1 MRKPKKNVVQK
12 EFIMEIRKSRGR
24 FLSIFFIVALGVSLF
39 VGISATQPDMI
50 LSGDRYND
58 ENKLMDFKVVST
70 YGLTKEDLGAIQ
82 SLPAI
87 ESAVG
92 SYSTDV
98 LCEVEENMKVLHLMS
113 HTEEMNLV
121 TVTEGRMPKKATECL
136 MDEDFLKT
144 YGYQIGDKISL
155 VSGTEDPLTDQL
167 YHTEFEIVGSGNSPL
182 YYSFNRGSSTIGNGS
197 VNGFLI
203 VEPEAFAMEVYT
215 EIYGMV
221 EGAKDVRSFTEEY
234 EEMVDDAL
242 EQIELIQNGRCEVRK
257 SNLAQ
262 EAQILIEDAR
272 KELEQKR
279 KEAEKQ
285 IEENDEKLDA
295 AQLELTIGK
304 LQLETGKIGLESGRA
319 QIENSKAQLESGRAQ
334 IESGKAEL
342 EAGKKELEQSKA
354 LYEEIMTPLK
364 EEKEKLEQQLEEWEG
379 KLGDLDETSQAVAQ
393 EAIQTIR
400 NTLKSV
406 EEKIVSVTK
415 EYEEEIKAGEAQIA
429 ETEALLKEK
438 EAELFEAEKMIAEAE
453 KELAASEKQMQDSSA
468 QIKDGEQ
475 EIKDGKQELEAAKK
489 EMEEQLADG
498 AAKIDEAEKEIDQID
513 LPVWYVFD
521 RSAIPEYSGFGDN
534 AARIAA
540 LSIVFPSIFFLVA
553 TLISLTTMTRMVEEQ
568 RVQIGTMKAL
578 GYSNLAIMKKYINY
592 ALLATVGGS
601 IFGVLLGEKIF
612 PYVIISSYY
621 MTVYTHLSY
630 ILIPYELWYGIAA
643 TAVAALCTGGA
654 TVLACYKELFAQPAV
669 LMRPEAPKVGKRT
682 WIERV
687 PFLWSHLNFSWK
699 STMRNLFRYKKRFF
713 MTLFGIGGCMGLLM
727 VGYGLRDSI
736 TSISDHQYGELQ
748 LYDNS
753 VFLSDSMKEETRT
766 QLDTYL
772 EENGNVKSYMDVKMV
787 SMAAERGDEKV
798 DTYLTVIG
806 DTKKAE
812 DFFVF
817 RNRRTKKSYALS
829 EDGVILTEKTASLLG
844 VSTGDQILLSEDGKK
859 EKKVTITAICENYA
873 GHYVYMTKAL
883 YEKLYDEEPFSN
895 TILIKAKDTVS
906 EKEMEQMGEGIL
918 AFDHVLNVQYTANL
932 KGQLESMLVA
942 LDKVMIVL
950 IIVAGMLSFVV
961 LYNLNNINITE
972 RRRELATLK
981 VLGFYDMEVANYVY
995 RENILLTLLGVIVGC
1010 FVGKFLHYFT
1020 IVTVEVD
1027 MAMFG
1032 REISLFSYGI
1042 CALFTIGFSAFV
1054 NWMMYFKLKKID
1066 MVESLK
1072 SVE

>member
-1 MRKPKKNVVQK
+1 MRKPNKNTLKK
-12 EFIMEIRKSRGR
+12 EFFVEIRKSKGR
-24 FLSIFFIVALGVSLF
+24 FLSIFFIVALGVALF

-58 ENKLMDFKVVST
+58 ESKLMDFKVVST
-70 YGLTKEDLGAIQ
+70 YGLTEEDLGAIE

-87 ESAVG
+87 ESVVG
-92 SYSTDV
+92 SYSMDA

-121 TVTEGRMPKKATECL
+121 TVTEGRMPQNAAECL
-136 MDEDFLKT
+136 MDEDFLQT
-144 YGYQIGDKISL
+144 YGYQIGDTISL
-155 VSGTEDPLTDQL
+155 VSGTEDPLNDQL
-167 YHTEFEIVGSGNSPL
+167 HDTEFKIVGSGNSPL
-182 YYSFNRGSSTIGNGS
+182 YYSFDRGSCTIGNGS

-203 VEPEAFAMEVYT
+203 VEPEAFSMDVYT
-215 EIYGMV
+215 EIYGIV
-221 EGAKDVRSFTEEY
+221 EGAQDVRSFTEEY
-234 EEMVDDAL
+234 EELVDDAI

-257 SNLAQ
+257 SSLAQ
-262 EAQILIEDAR
+262 EAQILVEEAR
-272 KELEQKR
+272 KELEEKR
-279 KEAEKQ
+279 KEAEEQ

-295 AQLELTIGK
+295 AQLELTLGK
-304 LQLETGKIGLESGRA
+304 LQLETGKIGIESGKA
-319 QIENSKAQLESGRAQ
+319 QIETSRAQLESGRAQ
-334 IESGKAEL
+334 IESGKEEL
-342 EAGKKELEQSKA
+342 ETGKKELEQSKA

-379 KLGDLDETSQAVAQ
+379 KLGDLDETSQAVAE

-400 NTLKSV
+400 TTLKSL
-406 EEKIVSVTK
+406 EEKIASVTN
-415 EYEEEIKAGEAQIA
+415 EYEVEIKAGEEQIA
-429 ETEALLKEK
+429 QSEALLKEK
-438 EAELFEAEKMIAEAE
+438 EAELLEAEKKIVQAE
-453 KELAASEKQMQDSSA
+453 KELAASEKKLLDSST
-468 QIKDGEQ
+468 QIQDGEQ
-475 EIKDGKQELEAAKK
+475 DIKDGKEKLEKAKK
-489 EMEEQLADG
+489 ELEEQLADG
-498 AAKIDEAEKEIDQID
+498 EARIDDAEQEIGQID

-553 TLISLTTMTRMVEEQ
+553 TLISLTTMTRMVEEH

-612 PYVIISSYY
+612 PYVIISAYY

-643 TAVAALCTGGA
+643 TVVAALCTGGA
-654 TVLACYKELFAQPAV
+654 AFLACYKELFAQPAV
-669 LMRPEAPKVGKRT
+669 LMRPETPKVGKRT
-682 WIERV
+682 WIERI

-753 VFLSDSMKEETRT
+753 VFLSDSMKKETRT
-766 QLDTYL
+766 QLDAYL
-772 EENGNVKSYMDVKMV
+772 EENGNIKTHMDVKMV
-787 SMAAERGDEKV
+787 SVAAKSGKEKV

-806 DTKKAE
+806 DAKKAE
-812 DFFVF
+812 EFFVF
-817 RNRRTKKSYALS
+817 RNRRTKKPYALS
-829 EDGVILTEKTASLLG
+829 EDGVILTEKAASLLG
-844 VSTGDQILLSEDGKK
+844 AATGDQILLSEDGGK
-859 EKKVTITAICENYA
+859 EQKVTITAVCENYA
-873 GHYVYMTKAL
+873 GHYVYMTEAL
-883 YEKLYDEEPFSN
+883 YEKLYEEEPCYN
-895 TILIKAKDTVS
+895 TILIKAEEDVS

-918 AFDHVLNVQYTANL
+918 AFDGVLNIQYTANL

-942 LDKVMIVL
+942 LDKVMVVL
-950 IIVAGMLSFVV
+950 IVVAGMLSFVV

-995 RENILLTLLGVIVGC
+995 RENVLLTLLGVIVGC

-1054 NWMMYFKLKKID
+1054 NWMMYFKLKRID